1 MAGQARPFKQLPA
14 AAGAAAAR
22 RSSRERRAPPSAAQR
37 SSWPTAAAAAAA
49 AATTAAGGCWL
60 LCCRFHCTAAR
71 TCHSCCYCCGSCST
85 QRGHS
90 CPAAAAAK
98 AVTAACICQ
107 RINVA
112 PRLPHCSPACWVML
126 GTSKSSRT
134 PADGRPARHCR
145 EGRARSAGGTDALPL
160 LLLLLSGYGATGDLV
175 PAAAVLLF
183 AGWHDRRQLSPNVP
197 CCSPLRTC
205 CPSAGSSAAS
215 CPQAPD
221 HHEHAPSNSRVV
233 ILNLQREKGKA
244 EWAGGT
250 SERKA
255 GGGASRRKT
264 GLGRRQPLPRGACMS
279 PTQALQG
286 RRGPGLQPPPACAGS
301 SEAPCPAIAP
311 RPLCCC
317 SSAPVAGSRP
327 LQAARRAA
335 QGLATPPQ
343 CGTGPAH
350 RPQRTS
356 SCSPAPRRGRG
367 GRAGRRSAHGATQT

>member
-1 MAGQARPFKQLPA
+1 
-14 AAGAAAAR
+14 
-22 RSSRERRAPPSAAQR
+22 
-37 SSWPTAAAAAAA
+37 
-49 AATTAAGGCWL
+49 
-60 LCCRFHCTAAR
+60 
-71 TCHSCCYCCGSCST
+71 
-85 QRGHS
+85 
-90 CPAAAAAK
+90 
-98 AVTAACICQ
+98 
-107 RINVA
+107 
-112 PRLPHCSPACWVML
+112 ML

-134 PADGRPARHCR
+134 PADGRPARHCC

-183 AGWHDRRQLSPNVP
+183 AGWHDWRQLSPNVP

-264 GLGRRQPLPRGACMS
+264 GLGRRQPLARGACMS

-301 SEAPCPAIAP
+301 SEAPCPASAP

-317 SSAPVAGSRP
+317 SSAPATGYRP

-335 QGLATPPQ
+335 QAL
-343 CGTGPAH
+343 
-350 RPQRTS
+350 R
-356 SCSPAPRRGRG
+356 PRRSAAQAPPTAPSAPPAAPLHHEEAEVGVQGAEVRMGRPRRSTQQAASRG
-367 GRAGRRSAHGATQT
+367 GRRACHRDSIAPQPSQLPPIAPASRRPPARCRALPCPAA